1 MIKKLRQSLSALLL
15 ITCTGVVYGAQAQG
29 RVILFGIDGM
39 SPAGI
44 AQANTPN
51 MHALMKSGSWSMH
64 ARSVIP
70 TVSSPNWAA
79 MIMGAPTELTGV
91 DSNDWQPNK
100 HPIAPTCEAT
110 PGVFPTLYG
119 LEHQQH
125 PSVKIGVFTDWPDY
139 IRLFE
144 PGVASKVYS
153 INEKEDDAFDH
164 AMAYLAAEKPEL
176 LFIHLDNVDDA
187 GHTYGWGSPQ
197 YLAAVEKVDDMLGRL
212 QKTLDDLHLRDSTTL
227 LMTADHG
234 GIGKSH
240 GGMTMQEIEIPWMIT
255 GPGVRK
261 DHRIDTQILQF
272 DTAATLAHVLKVTP
286 SPCWRSQPVISAFTS
301 RR

>member
-1 MIKKLRQSLSALLL
+1 MMCVANLHGIH
-15 ITCTGVVYGAQAQG
+15 AQG
-29 RVILFGIDGM
+29 RVILFGVDGM
-39 SPAGI
+39 SPSGI

-51 MHALMKSGSWSMH
+51 MHALIRAGASSMH

-91 DSNDWQPNK
+91 ESNDWQPNK
-100 HPIAPTCEAT
+100 HPIAPVCEAA

-125 PSVKIGVFTDWPDY
+125 PDAKIGVFTDWPDY

-144 PGVASKVYS
+144 PGAASQVYS
-153 INEKEDDAFDH
+153 VDEKEDDAFDH
-164 AMAYLAAEKPEL
+164 ALAYLTAEKPEV
-176 LFIHLDNVDDA
+176 LFIHLDNVDGA

-197 YLAAVEKVDDMLGRL
+197 YIAAVEKVDGMLGRL
-212 QKTLDDLHLRDSTTL
+212 QKTLDQLHLKESTTL
-227 LMTADHG
+227 LVTADHG

-240 GGMTMQEIEIPWMIT
+240 GGMTMQEIEIPWIIT
-255 GPGVRK
+255 GPGIRANYV
-261 DHRIDTQILQF
+261 IATPVLQF
-272 DTAATLAHVLKVTP
+272 DTAATLAQVLQVKP
-286 SPCWRSQPVISAFTS
+286 SPCWRSRPVVSAFIAS
-301 RR
+301 R

>member
-1 MIKKLRQSLSALLL
+1 MRIMPSLIALVLMRAGSL
-15 ITCTGVVYGAQAQG
+15 CEAHAQG

-39 SPAGI
+39 SPSGI

-51 MHALMKSGSWSMH
+51 MHALMKSGSWTMH

-91 DSNDWQPNK
+91 DSNDWQPNN
-100 HPIAPTCEAT
+100 HPIAPTCEAA

-125 PSVKIGVFTDWPDY
+125 PSAKIGVFTDWPDY

-153 INEKEDDAFDH
+153 VDEKEDDAFEH
-164 AMAYLAAEKPEL
+164 ALAYLVEEKPEV
-176 LFIHLDNVDDA
+176 LFIHLDNVDGA
-187 GHTYGWGSPQ
+187 GHTYGWGTPQ
-197 YLAAVEKVDDMLGRL
+197 YLAAIEKVDGMLGRL
-212 QKTLDDLHLRDSTTL
+212 QKTLDQLHLRDSTTL

-240 GGMTMQEIEIPWMIT
+240 GGMTMQELEIPWMIT
-255 GPGVRK
+255 GPGIRK
-261 DHRIDTQILQF
+261 DYAIDEQILQF
-272 DTAATLAHVLKVTP
+272 DTAATLARVLQVTP
-286 SPCWRSQPVISAFTS
+286 SPCWRSRPVLSAFTS
-301 RR
+301 GH